1 MYLKIYNFHFL
12 LFHSEELEDSD
23 GISVISESEMY
34 KNHSNHSDN
43 DEKPILEEENQDEVE
58 EALDLL
64 TPPVTPNNFIDN
76 DNDDC
81 KEEKLIKYDSD
92 KSSKEVEV
100 HQENLP
106 YASSH
111 GAVLLIVMS
120 LIIAILYTNISS
132 LKKEFATTASIYEQ
146 RIARLE
152 EENQVLKTQLNELI
166 RQLKKSEQTINDEI
180 LMPLLAAKVDNEKLL
195 ESRFVEE
202 EQPRQ
207 KPITKDVW
215 MGGEKE
221 DVIKILDKKYNSLP
235 DYCYF
240 TDESDLFYEYNK
252 QNCERKKRKLE
263 RRVKKF
269 RQKND
274 QKADTVDEI
283 YSTPQDPSYDDFVH
297 QTTSELLKSLNDE
310 IQEIKSSRVSTSI
323 TDNDVDMPFNPND
336 AIIEKQFKKLVD
348 KKKKKSNDENVVD
361 AKVKKLQKRNFNVY
375 DQQENVNQNQDESK
389 KKRKKLQ
396 KQRAVEESPDDWN
409 DRRTAAREEARK
421 KNINEDEE
429 NWFIKRNNEREI
441 HRLELNVNN

>member
-1 MYLKIYNFHFL
+1 M
-12 LFHSEELEDSD
+12 EDSD

-43 DEKPILEEENQDEVE
+43 DEKPILEEENQEEVE

-132 LKKEFATTASIYEQ
+132 LKKEFATTASIYEL

-336 AIIEKQFKKLVD
+336 DAIIEKQFKKLAD

-375 DQQENVNQNQDESK
+375 DQQENVNKNQDESK